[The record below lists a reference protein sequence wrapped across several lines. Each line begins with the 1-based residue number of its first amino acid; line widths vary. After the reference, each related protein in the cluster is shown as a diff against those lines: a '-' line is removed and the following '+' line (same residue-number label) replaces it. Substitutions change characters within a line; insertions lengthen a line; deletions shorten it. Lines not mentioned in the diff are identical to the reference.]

1 MQANKANQ
9 SSRAKFRTIKVKK
22 LVSKVFKRKFVR
34 FRLSNK
40 ALAIPVTFFM
50 LFVSLFGIVSITY
63 YFAVSKVSVKSQTLK
78 ISAAKQ
84 NMDLLEENSQ
94 FVVWQPGSS
103 KTFEL
108 DDCGGTLKTKPSAN
122 RLLINITD
130 AININDI
137 VFNASVG
144 EVVYELPYSQS
155 VDTGL
160 FLKGDS
166 RVVVNQSGSIMTQL
180 YIENGEEH
188 PEIVLRYRPMVS
200 SVEVGTENSKP
211 VNNVRIYIVNLNSSQ
226 NLELIGKVPLKF
238 SCLSVETSINS
249 YNVSYSLNSLIVDV
263 NLDGLQGQV
272 SVPISSNANGAIINV
287 ELVVCNIKTERW
299 ER

>member
-1 MQANKANQ
+1 
-9 SSRAKFRTIKVKK
+9 VKK
-22 LVSKVFKRKFVR
+22 LVSKTFKRKFVR

-50 LFVSLFGIVSITY
+50 LFVSLFAIVSITY
-63 YFAVSKVSVKSQTLK
+63 YFAVSKVNVKSQTLK
-78 ISAAKQ
+78 ISVAKQ
-84 NMDLLEENSQ
+84 NIDSLEESLQ

-103 KTFEL
+103 KTFEF
-108 DDCGGTLKTKPSAN
+108 DDCGGTLKTEPSAN
-122 RLLINITD
+122 QLLINITD
-130 AININDI
+130 NTFYDVI
-137 VFNASVG
+137 FNASVG
-144 EVVYELPYSQS
+144 GVIYELPYSQS
-155 VDTGL
+155 ADTGL
-160 FLKGDS
+160 YLKGDS
-166 RVVVNQSGSIMTQL
+166 RVVVNKSGSVMTQL

-188 PEIVLRYRPMVS
+188 PEIVLRYRPTVS
-200 SVEVGTENSKP
+200 SVEVGTEDGKP

-226 NLELIGKVPLKF
+226 NLELMGKTPLKV

-249 YNVSYSLNSLIVDV
+249 YNWTSLTVKVS
-263 NLDGLQGQV
+263 LDGLQGQV

>member
-1 MQANKANQ
+1 MNVKKANQ
-9 SSRAKFRTIKVKK
+9 SSHTKFRTIKAKN
-22 LVSKVFKRKFVR
+22 LISKVFKRKFVR

-50 LFVSLFGIVSITY
+50 LFVSLFAVVSITY
-63 YFAVSKVSVKSQTLK
+63 YFAVSKVNVKSQILK

-84 NMDLLEENSQ
+84 NMDSLEEVLQ

-103 KTFEL
+103 KTFEF
-108 DDCGGTLKTKPSAN
+108 DDCGGTLKTEPSAN

-130 AININDI
+130 AIDI
-137 VFNASVG
+137 TDVIFNASVG
-144 EVVYELPYSQS
+144 GVIYELPYSQS
-155 VDTGL
+155 ADTGL

-166 RVVVNQSGSIMTQL
+166 RVVVNQSGSVMTQL

-200 SVEVGTENSKP
+200 SVEVGTENGKP
-211 VNNVRIYIVNLNSSQ
+211 VNNVRIYLVNLNSSQ
-226 NLELIGKVPLKF
+226 NLDLMGKIPLKI

-249 YNVSYSLNSLIVDV
+249 YNVSYSLNSLIVKAS
-263 NLDGLQGQV
+263 LGELQRQV
-272 SVPISSNANGAIINV
+272 SVPISSNTDGAIINV
-287 ELVVCNIKTERW
+287 ELVVCNIKTERL